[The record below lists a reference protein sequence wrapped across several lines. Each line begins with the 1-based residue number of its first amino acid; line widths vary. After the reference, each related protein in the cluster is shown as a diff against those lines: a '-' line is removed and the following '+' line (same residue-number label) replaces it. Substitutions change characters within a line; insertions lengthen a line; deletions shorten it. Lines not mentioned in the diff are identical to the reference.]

1 MHELGLPQGNA
12 FISYSHEDAEYAGQ
26 AKRVLAEVSINAFLA
41 HEDLNVSEQWR
52 ERILEELRRCDL
64 FVALFSAHFLSS
76 IWGLQE
82 VGFIVARPEVMVAP
96 LSIDGTVPC
105 GFVSHLQ
112 SRRIPRDGISRA
124 LLVEPLA
131 AHRPRMILPGLIRI
145 AGDAG
150 GYREAEARMRPL
162 VPLFPIFTTAE
173 AEALASASVS
183 NGQIWGAQRC
193 RGEYLPEL
201 IRVQGANL
209 KPETLRALQ
218 YQVENDEWYG
228 RRTLTLRDGG

>member
-1 MHELGLPQGNA
+1 MQELGLPPVNA
-12 FISYSHEDAEYAGQ
+12 FISYSHEDGEYAGQ
-26 AKRVLAEVSINAFLA
+26 AKRVLAEVGINAFLA

-64 FVALFSAHFLSS
+64 FVGFFSAHFLSS
-76 IWGLQE
+76 SWGLQE
-82 VGFIVARPEVMVAP
+82 VGFIVARPEVLVVP
-96 LSIDGTVPC
+96 LSIDGTIPC

-112 SRRIPRDGISRA
+112 SRRIPKDGITRA

-131 AHRPRMILPGLIRI
+131 VQRPRMILPRLIRI
-145 AGDAG
+145 AGKAPSFL
-150 GYREAEARMRPL
+150 EAAARMRPL
-162 VPLFPIFTTAE
+162 VPLFPVFTAGE

-183 NGQIWGAQRC
+183 NGQIWSAAQC
-193 RGEYLPEL
+193 RDEYLPEL

-218 YQVENDEWYG
+218 YQVTNDEWYRG
-228 RRTLTLRDGG
+228 DATMKA

>member
-1 MHELGLPQGNA
+1 MQELVLPQVNA
-12 FISYSHEDAEYAGQ
+12 FISYAHEDGEHAGQ
-26 AKRVLAEVSINAFLA
+26 AKRVLAEVGINAFLA

-52 ERILEELRRCDL
+52 GRILEELRRCDL

-76 IWGLQE
+76 KWALQE
-82 VGFIVARPEVMVAP
+82 VGFIIARPEVLVAP

-112 SRRIPRDGISRA
+112 SGRVLKDGITRA

-131 AHRPRMILPGLIRI
+131 VHRPRMILPGLIRI
-145 AGDAG
+145 VGKASSFLDAS
-150 GYREAEARMRPL
+150 AKMRPL
-162 VPLFPIFTTAE
+162 VALFPDFTAEE

-183 NGQIWGAQRC
+183 NGQIWSAAQC
-193 RGEYLPEL
+193 RDDYLPQF

-209 KPETLRALQ
+209 KPETLHALQ
-218 YQVENDEWYG
+218 YQVENDKWYPG
-228 RRTLTLRDGG
+228 VHTNPTKA